1 MSKAR
6 RRARPGTA
14 SRPAPPRAQSPA
26 AATRVRTSPSTRGA
40 WWRWALLLALVVAA
54 YGPALRADF
63 VNWDDPIHV
72 YENPRVTAPD
82 ALRRSWSDGRNPG
95 FYPVLFALYRLEWL
109 AADHRPWLFHL
120 DNVLLH
126 AGNALEVGLLA
137 GELALPAPAGWLAAG
152 LWALHP
158 AHVESVAWITERK
171 NVLYTFFWLGSLL
184 LYLRWR
190 RADARRAPLLYAA
203 SLLLFVLSLLSKG
216 AAMTLPAA
224 FVLVDWSSGRRLD
237 RRLWV
242 SLAPYVALGVAGG
255 VALVRLVPA
264 TLHVP
269 PLGDR
274 LAVSCR
280 AFWFYLT
287 TFLWPRALVPV
298 YPKWSLAQTHPP
310 DVLAA
315 LGLAALAAA
324 GIAARARLPRPIL
337 FGAGLF
343 VTNILLVLGVVWN
356 SYQGYAFVADR
367 YLYLPGVGLALAA
380 AAGLGELARGLELP
394 PRVPTV
400 VLALWC
406 AVLGVAT
413 WRQVPVWHDSEALWA
428 YTLAHNPDC
437 LPCHENLALIL
448 TERGALDSAAAH
460 YETAEHL
467 GLDPKGVL
475 GFGNLRLAQGRLDE
489 AAALYARAERVD
501 PENPKAPYNL
511 GVVLERQGEVEEAI
525 ARYQEAVRRDPTWPD
540 PHNNRGVAFLHAG
553 RVEEARTEFEATL
566 RLHPGDVEA
575 ELNLGLI
582 AEDGEDWEAAE
593 RHYRAAAAA
602 ASEERLSIAAH
613 RSLADVLVTR
623 HELGAAIEHYQT
635 ALRLAPDDVGVLG
648 ALAWIR
654 ATSAEVRWR
663 DGGEAVRL
671 AERACAL
678 TENGDANALDTLAA
692 AYAEAGR
699 FADAVRAGRQ
709 ALEAADAGSE
719 LATEIA
725 RRMALYEKTQPYRA
739 P

>member
-224 FVLVDWSSGRRLD
+224 FVLV
-237 RRLWV
+237 
-242 SLAPYVALGVAGG
+242 
-255 VALVRLVPA
+255 
-264 TLHVP
+264 
-269 PLGDR
+269 
-274 LAVSCR
+274 
-280 AFWFYLT
+280 
-287 TFLWPRALVPV
+287 
-298 YPKWSLAQTHPP
+298 
-310 DVLAA
+310 
-315 LGLAALAAA
+315 ALAAA

-380 AAGLGELARGLELP
+380 AAGLGELARALELP

-460 YETAEHL
+460 YETAERL

-489 AAALYARAERVD
+489 AAALYERAER
-501 PENPKAPYNL
+501 
-511 GVVLERQGEVEEAI
+511 
-525 ARYQEAVRRDPTWPD
+525 
-540 PHNNRGVAFLHAG
+540 
-553 RVEEARTEFEATL
+553 
-566 RLHPGDVEA
+566 
-575 ELNLGLI
+575 
-582 AEDGEDWEAAE
+582 
-593 RHYRAAAAA
+593 
-602 ASEERLSIAAH
+602 
-613 RSLADVLVTR
+613 
-623 HELGAAIEHYQT
+623 
-635 ALRLAPDDVGVLG
+635 
-648 ALAWIR
+648 
-654 ATSAEVRWR
+654 
-663 DGGEAVRL
+663 
-671 AERACAL
+671 
-678 TENGDANALDTLAA
+678 
-692 AYAEAGR
+692 
-699 FADAVRAGRQ
+699 
-709 ALEAADAGSE
+709 
-719 LATEIA
+719 
-725 RRMALYEKTQPYRA
+725 
-739 P
+739 

>member
-287 TFLWPRALVPV
+287 TFLDR
-298 YPKWSLAQTHPP
+298 KS
-310 DVLAA
+310 
-315 LGLAALAAA
+315 
-324 GIAARARLPRPIL
+324 
-337 FGAGLF
+337 
-343 VTNILLVLGVVWN
+343 VV
-356 SYQGYAFVADR
+356 
-367 YLYLPGVGLALAA
+367 
-380 AAGLGELARGLELP
+380 
-394 PRVPTV
+394 
-400 VLALWC
+400 
-406 AVLGVAT
+406 
-413 WRQVPVWHDSEALWA
+413 
-428 YTLAHNPDC
+428 
-437 LPCHENLALIL
+437 
-448 TERGALDSAAAH
+448 
-460 YETAEHL
+460 
-467 GLDPKGVL
+467 
-475 GFGNLRLAQGRLDE
+475 
-489 AAALYARAERVD
+489 
-501 PENPKAPYNL
+501 
-511 GVVLERQGEVEEAI
+511 
-525 ARYQEAVRRDPTWPD
+525 
-540 PHNNRGVAFLHAG
+540 
-553 RVEEARTEFEATL
+553 
-566 RLHPGDVEA
+566 
-575 ELNLGLI
+575 
-582 AEDGEDWEAAE
+582 
-593 RHYRAAAAA
+593 
-602 ASEERLSIAAH
+602 
-613 RSLADVLVTR
+613 
-623 HELGAAIEHYQT
+623 
-635 ALRLAPDDVGVLG
+635 
-648 ALAWIR
+648 
-654 ATSAEVRWR
+654 
-663 DGGEAVRL
+663 
-671 AERACAL
+671 
-678 TENGDANALDTLAA
+678 
-692 AYAEAGR
+692 
-699 FADAVRAGRQ
+699 
-709 ALEAADAGSE
+709 
-719 LATEIA
+719 
-725 RRMALYEKTQPYRA
+725 
-739 P
+739 

>member
-6 RRARPGTA
+6 RGARPGTA

-26 AATRVRTSPSTRGA
+26 AATSVRTSPVTRGA

-298 YPKWSLAQTHPP
+298 YPKWSLAQTHLP

-343 VTNILLVLGVVWN
+343 VTNILLVLG
-356 SYQGYAFVADR
+356 
-367 YLYLPGVGLALAA
+367 LAILSFN
-380 AAGLGELARGLELP
+380 
-394 PRVPTV
+394 
-400 VLALWC
+400 
-406 AVLGVAT
+406 VLG
-413 WRQVPVWHDSEALWA
+413 DALR
-428 YTLAHNPDC
+428 DV
-437 LPCHENLALIL
+437 
-448 TERGALDSAAAH
+448 
-460 YETAEHL
+460 
-467 GLDPKGVL
+467 LDP
-475 GFGNLRLAQGRLDE
+475 R
-489 AAALYARAERVD
+489 
-501 PENPKAPYNL
+501 
-511 GVVLERQGEVEEAI
+511 
-525 ARYQEAVRRDPTWPD
+525 
-540 PHNNRGVAFLHAG
+540 
-553 RVEEARTEFEATL
+553 
-566 RLHPGDVEA
+566 
-575 ELNLGLI
+575 
-582 AEDGEDWEAAE
+582 
-593 RHYRAAAAA
+593 
-602 ASEERLSIAAH
+602 
-613 RSLADVLVTR
+613 
-623 HELGAAIEHYQT
+623 
-635 ALRLAPDDVGVLG
+635 
-648 ALAWIR
+648 IR
-654 ATSAEVRWR
+654 A
-663 DGGEAVRL
+663 L
-671 AERACAL
+671 L
-678 TENGDANALDTLAA
+678 
-692 AYAEAGR
+692 
-699 FADAVRAGRQ
+699 
-709 ALEAADAGSE
+709 
-719 LATEIA
+719 
-725 RRMALYEKTQPYRA
+725 
-739 P
+739 